1 MMPDDVPKIVY
12 VIKVETLR
20 PAVNTIGMS
29 DNVSSSNPK
38 FQDVIEHAPANLQTV
53 NDSMHWKN
61 SLIMHLHCSKFQVT
75 RDFMEAHS
83 VI

>member
-12 VIKVETLR
+12 VIKVENLR
-20 PAVNTIGMS
+20 PAVNTIGML

-38 FQDVIEHAPANLQTV
+38 FQDVIEHALANLQTV

-61 SLIMHLHCSKFQVT
+61 FLIMHLHRSKFQVT
-75 RDFMEAHS
+75 RDFTEAHS